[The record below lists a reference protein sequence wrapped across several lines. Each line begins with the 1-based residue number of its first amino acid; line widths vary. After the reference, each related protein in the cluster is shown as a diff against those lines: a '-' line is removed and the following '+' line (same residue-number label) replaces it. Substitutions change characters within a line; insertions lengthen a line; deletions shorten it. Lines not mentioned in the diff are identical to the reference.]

1 MIFARTSTLS
11 SLIVLFGAFCCWA
24 QTGITL
30 VGAGYFD
37 PRLILRIAPGQVMT
51 FLFSGAK
58 TILPPG
64 ALAQRATQVPLP
76 TALAG
81 FSATISQVPPSK
93 VEPLPIFSVQQVN
106 NCLPADVSSPD
117 CVVTALTVQIPFGLF
132 SDYGRGS
139 PFVHV
144 TTVVISDGTDAS
156 KSFIVLVLP
165 QNFHILTMC
174 DTTMANPL
182 QPDFLVA
189 CSSVV
194 THGDGTLVSAF
205 KPAQIGEE
213 LVMYALGLGA
223 TSSMVAAGVP
233 SPTPALKVLG
243 HFAVTFAYSGGTVP
257 ALKSTPLQAPNPV
270 FVGLTP
276 GQVGLYQVN
285 FIVEA
290 PAGPIADCTGPDQA
304 NLTVSLT
311 NDQSPSIDAA
321 RICVDATAPVMST
334 SSSSAAE
341 TFRPYPDWG
350 LGEHGLVCD
359 GFRPH
364 LSRQTRSPQGG
375 YPLAR

>member
-1 MIFARTSTLS
+1 MISVRTSAIS
-11 SLIVLFGAFCCWA
+11 SLIILFGAFCCWA

-30 VGAGYFD
+30 VGTGYFD
-37 PRLILRIAPGQVMT
+37 PRLILRIAPGQITT

-58 TILPPG
+58 TILPLG
-64 ALAQRATQVPLP
+64 TSTQRATQVPLP

-81 FSATISQVPPSK
+81 FSATISQEPANK
-93 VEPLPIFSVQQVN
+93 VEPLPIFAVQQVN
-106 NCLPADVSSPD
+106 NCLPANVSSPD
-117 CVVTALTVQIPFGLF
+117 CVVTALTVQIPFDLIM
-132 SDYGRGS
+132 DYGRSSTIGQT
-139 PFVHV
+139 
-144 TTVVISDGTDAS
+144 TTVVISDGTDVS
-156 KSFIVLVLP
+156 KSFVVLFLP

-213 LVMYALGLGA
+213 LVMYAFGLGA

-257 ALKSTPLQAPNPV
+257 APKGSPFQAPNPV

-285 FIVEA
+285 FIVQA

-364 LSRQTRSPQGG
+364 LSTQTRSPQGG

>member
-321 RICVDATAPVMST
+321 RIMST